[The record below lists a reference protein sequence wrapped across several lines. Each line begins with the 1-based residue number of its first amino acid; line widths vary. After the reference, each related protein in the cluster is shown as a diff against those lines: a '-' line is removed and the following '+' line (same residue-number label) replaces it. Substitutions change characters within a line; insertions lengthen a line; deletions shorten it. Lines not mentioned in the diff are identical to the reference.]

1 MSEPTPTV
9 RAVSTSTL
17 PVGTSTNHL
26 PQGATIGRYLVV
38 KRLGAGGMGVV
49 YAAYDP
55 ELNRKVA
62 IKLLHAATGKAADS
76 EGRVRLLREAQAMA
90 RLSHPNV
97 IAVYDVGTAFEQVFV
112 AMEFAEG
119 GTLTDWLEK
128 GGKSTDQ
135 ILEMF
140 YQAGCGLVAAH
151 DAGLVHR
158 DFKPD
163 NVLLGSDGRPR
174 VVDFG
179 LAREFK
185 QSDDSR
191 AKSVATTG
199 AKGGDRLAEL
209 PAEIREAIASSQT
222 LSSPMTQ
229 AGAIMGTPRYMA
241 PEQFNGQPTDARTDV
256 FTFCVVLYESLYGI
270 QAFPGNS
277 LGALALSVLEG
288 RLQQPSDRKGVPNYI
303 HKALLRGLS
312 LDPAARFQSMA
323 DLLAVISPEARRK
336 RRLGIFG
343 AIGGG
348 LLLVLRAGLGSA
360 QRVYLASANRNCSHA
375 DDLIQ
380 DAWGK
385 VKEQAAQAML
395 ATKAPYA
402 RDVWV
407 RVDQNVEKYL
417 QEWRGAR
424 ADACA
429 ATFTRRKQPRVHLT
443 LRLNCLE
450 NQLQEVAAFAE
461 LLRHADEEILDRAS
475 DASSDFSSPSTCADA
490 IALIAQVPEEP
501 KARKRVED
509 LYREIGAVRVMTRM
523 GRYNQAR
530 ERAQALI
537 KQAEQA
543 DYAPATSR
551 ALALLGN
558 IDANAADFPSAER
571 SFFSAAVQAIE
582 GGDHRAAAGAY
593 MELMRLVGRQFQQ
606 YELAD
611 RYHRLA
617 LAEFTHLRRGRLRDQ
632 MESNLLYYACQ
643 VDTARGELERAEKS
657 CQQGM
662 KLHEQI
668 NGHERTPHWLLSSL
682 ANVYRRQG
690 RYDEAFT
697 LLRQTLNVL
706 EKTSGPEHPR
716 TASALASLGN
726 LFAAQGKYP
735 EAVEYTQRA
744 LHIYRKTFGENSPR
758 LYESQSQLARWA
770 IKQGQLDVALAFAR
784 QAFDSVRSGKDSAR
798 QAESHRLVGEVLFRQ
813 ERYEDALTMHQAGLD
828 LCDKRRCDPS
838 LPGLLAATAD
848 DLRELSR
855 GKEALPLAEQAE
867 RLLPSTAERELSA
880 KVHFTL
886 ARTLGVAGKKGER
899 ARARSL
905 AEQARKL
912 YREIGK
918 LAKNELAEVDAW
930 LAKFRA

>member
-1 MSEPTPTV
+1 M
-9 RAVSTSTL
+9 
-17 PVGTSTNHL
+17 
-26 PQGATIGRYLVV
+26 VV
-38 KRLGAGGMGVV
+38 KKLGSGGMGVV

-62 IKLLHAATGKAADS
+62 IKLLHATAGKAADS

-119 GTLTDWLEK
+119 GTLTSWLEK
-128 GGKSTDQ
+128 GGKSKEA

-140 YQAGCGLVAAH
+140 HQAGCGLQAAH
-151 DAGLVHR
+151 AAGLVHR

-185 QSDDSR
+185 QSDVGKVQATAS
-191 AKSVATTG
+191 ASEKS
-199 AKGGDRLAEL
+199 GDRLAGL

-241 PEQFNGQPTDARTDV
+241 PEQFNGQPTDERTDV

-288 RLQQPSDRKGVPNYI
+288 RLQQPSDRKGVPSYI
-303 HKALLRGLS
+303 HKAILRGLS

-323 DLLAVISPEARRK
+323 ELLAVLSPEARRK
-336 RRLGIFG
+336 RRLGILG
-343 AIGGG
+343 GVGGG
-348 LLLVLRAGLGSA
+348 ILLVALMGAASA
-360 QRVYLASANRNCSHA
+360 QRVYMANANRTCCEA
-375 DDLIQ
+375 EEQIDRV
-380 DAWGK
+380 WGR

-402 RDVWV
+402 RDVWL
-407 RVDQNVEKYL
+407 RVDHNVEKYL
-417 QEWRGAR
+417 NEWRVAR
-424 ADACA
+424 TDACA
-429 ATFTRRKQPRVHLT
+429 ATFTKRKQPRIHLT

-475 DASSDFSSPSTCADA
+475 DASSDFSSPSICADA
-490 IALIAQVPEEP
+490 IALIAQVPEDT

-523 GRYNQAR
+523 GRYSQAR

-543 DYAPATSR
+543 SYAPATSR

-571 SFFSAAVQAIE
+571 SFFSAAVEAIE

-617 LAEFTHLRRGRLRDQ
+617 LAEFTHLRGGRLRDQ
-632 MESNLLYYACQ
+632 LESNLLYYACQ
-643 VDTARGELERAEKS
+643 VDTARGELARAEKN
-657 CQQGM
+657 CLLGK

-668 NGHERTPHWLLSSL
+668 YGHERTPHWLLSSL

-706 EKTSGPEHPR
+706 EKSSGPEHPR

-726 LFAAQGKYP
+726 LFAAQAKYP
-735 EAVEYTQRA
+735 EAVDYTQRA

-758 LYESQSQLARWA
+758 LYESQSLLARWA
-770 IKQGQLDVALAFAR
+770 IKQGKLEPALAFAR
-784 QAFDSVRSGKDSAR
+784 QAFESVRSGKDAAR
-798 QAESHRLVGEVLFRQ
+798 QAESHRLVGEVLFRMG
-813 ERYEDALTMHQAGLD
+813 RYDDALTMHQAGLD
-828 LCDKRRCDPS
+828 LCDKKRCDPS

-848 DLRELSR
+848 DLRELGR
-855 GKEALPLAEQAE
+855 AKEALPLAEQAE
-867 RLLPSTAERELSA
+867 RLLPSTAERELA
-880 KVHFTL
+880 ANVHFTL
-886 ARTLGVAGKKGER
+886 ARTLAIAGKKSEK

-905 AEQARKL
+905 AEQARAL

-918 LAKNELAEVDAW
+918 LAKNEQAEVEAW
-930 LAKFRA
+930 LAKLRV

>member
-1 MSEPTPTV
+1 MSTSASAPP
-9 RAVSTSTL
+9 AVATSTL
-17 PVGTSTNHL
+17 PIGTSTNDL
-26 PQGATIGRYLVV
+26 PKGATIGRYLVV

-62 IKLLHAATGKAADS
+62 IKLLHAAAGRAADS
-76 EGRVRLLREAQAMA
+76 EGRMRLQREAQAMA

-119 GTLTDWLEK
+119 GTLTDWLER
-128 GGKSTDQ
+128 GGHGWEA

-140 YQAGCGLVAAH
+140 YQAGCGLQAAH
-151 DAGLVHR
+151 AAGLVHR

-163 NVLLGSDGRPR
+163 NCLIGSDMRPR

-185 QSDDSR
+185 QGS
-191 AKSVATTG
+191 ATPTHAASG
-199 AKGGDRLAEL
+199 AKGSDRLAEL
-209 PAEIREAIASSQT
+209 PAEIRQAIANSQT

-241 PEQFNGQPTDARTDV
+241 PEQFNGQTTDARTDV

-277 LGALALSVLEG
+277 LGELALSVLEG
-288 RLQQPSDRKGVPNYI
+288 KLQQPSDRKGVPSFI

-312 LDPAARFQSMA
+312 LDPAARFQTIGE
-323 DLLAVISPEARRK
+323 LLDIISPEARRK
-336 RRLGIFG
+336 RRLGIYG
-343 AIGGG
+343 VVGGIG
-348 LLLVLRAGLGSA
+348 LLLLATGVASA
-360 QRVYLASANRNCSHA
+360 QQLYLANANRACSRA
-375 DDLIQ
+375 DTLIGN
-380 DAWGK
+380 AWGN
-385 VKEQAAQAML
+385 VKAQAAAAML

-402 RDVWV
+402 KDVWV
-407 RVDQNVEKYL
+407 RVEGNVEKYL
-417 QEWRGAR
+417 KEWQQAR
-424 ADACA
+424 QDACD
-429 ATFTRRKQPRVHLT
+429 ATFAQRKQPRVHLN
-443 LRLNCLE
+443 LRLSCLE

-461 LLRHADEEILDRAS
+461 LLRGADEEILDRAA
-475 DASSDFSSPSTCADA
+475 DASSDFSLPSSCADA
-490 IALIAQVPEEP
+490 IALNAQVPEQLE
-501 KARKRVED
+501 ARKRVED

-530 ERAQALI
+530 ERAQSLI
-537 KQAEQA
+537 KQAEQVH
-543 DYAPATSR
+543 YAPATSR
-551 ALALLGN
+551 ALAQLGN

-571 SFFSAAVQAIE
+571 SFFSAAVAAIE
-582 GGDHRAAAGAY
+582 GGDHRAAAQAY

-617 LAEFTHLRRGRLRDQ
+617 LAEFSHLRSGRLRDQ
-632 MESNLLYYACQ
+632 IDGNLRYYACQ
-643 VDTARGELERAEKS
+643 VDTARGELARAEKN
-657 CQQGM
+657 CLQGIKM
-662 KLHEQI
+662 HEQLY
-668 NGHERTPHWLLSSL
+668 GSERTAHWLLSSL

-706 EKTSGPEHPR
+706 EKSSGPEHPR

-735 EAVEYTQRA
+735 EAVDYTQRA
-744 LHIYRKTFGENSPR
+744 LAIYRKTFGDNSPR
-758 LYESQSQLARWA
+758 LYESQSLLARWA
-770 IKQGQLDVALAFAR
+770 IKQGQLEPALVFAR
-784 QAFDSVRSGKDSAR
+784 QAFDSVRGGKDAAR
-798 QAESHRLVGEVLFRQ
+798 QAESHRLVGEVLYRQ

-828 LCDKRRCDPS
+828 LCDKKRCDPS
-838 LPGLLAATAD
+838 LPALLAATAD
-848 DLRELSR
+848 DLRELER

-867 RLLPSTAERELSA
+867 RLLPSTADREVA
-880 KVHFTL
+880 ANIHFTL
-886 ARTLGVAGKKGER
+886 ARTLWLAGKKPERPR
-899 ARARSL
+899 ARTL
-905 AEQARKL
+905 AEQSRKL
-912 YREIGK
+912 YRDIGK
-918 LAKNELAEVDAW
+918 LAKTELAEVDAW
-930 LAKFRA
+930 LAKNR